1 MSLASLSEPSTMPKK
16 FGTNTKSAE
25 ARAKKEAVKIAEK
38 EKKEKA
44 AEEALWADDD
54 KHIARKQQR
63 KEERDKKKTEQLE
76 KKAALKQMYDEEMN
90 SIKSVKTR
98 VEKVTRAD
106 IAALA
111 ERQQKAQK
119 DPQEVLLH
127 EKPLEENVNRVFVE
141 NEARTV
147 EEAIAVLRQALLL
160 SLHFACTFVND
171 APVDRHPERRAKAA
185 YDAFEKARLPELKA
199 ENPNLRLS
207 QLKQMIR
214 KDWMKSPENPLNQIQ
229 AARKF

>member
-1 MSLASLSEPSTMPKK
+1 MPKK

-25 ARAKKEAVKIAEK
+25 ARAKKEAVKTADKARKEK
-38 EKKEKA
+38 EVED
-44 AEEALWADDD
+44 ALWNDDD

-76 KKAALKQMYDEEMN
+76 KKAVLKQMYDEEMN
-90 SIKSVKTR
+90 SIKAAKTR

-106 IAALA
+106 IAALG

-119 DPQEVLLH
+119 DPQELLLH
-127 EKPLEENVNRVFVE
+127 EKPLEENINRVIVE
-141 NEARTV
+141 GEEARTV
-147 EEAIAVLRQALLL
+147 DEAIAVL
-160 SLHFACTFVND
+160 SVND
-171 APVDRHPERRAKAA
+171 GPVDRHPERRAKAA
-185 YDAFEKARLPELKA
+185 YDIFEKQKLPELKA

-229 AARKF
+229 AAYSSKF

>member
-1 MSLASLSEPSTMPKK
+1 MPKK

-25 ARAKKEAVKIAEK
+25 ARAKKEAVKTAEK
-38 EKKEKA
+38 EKKER
-44 AEEALWADDD
+44 AEQEALWADDD

-63 KEERDKKKTEQLE
+63 KEEKDKKKTEQLE

-90 SIKSVKTR
+90 SIKAAKAR
-98 VEKVTRAD
+98 AEKVTRAE

-111 ERQQKAQK
+111 ERQQQKAQK
-119 DPQEVLLH
+119 NPEDLLLH
-127 EKPLEENVNRVFVE
+127 EKPLEENINRVIVE
-141 NEARTV
+141 GDEARTV
-147 EEAIAVLRQALLL
+147 EDAIA
-160 SLHFACTFVND
+160 D

-185 YDAFEKARLPELKA
+185 YDAFEKANLPLLKA

-214 KDWMKSPENPLNQIQ
+214 KDWMKSPENPLNQIH
-229 AARKF
+229 AARKC

>member
-1 MSLASLSEPSTMPKK
+1 MPKK

-25 ARAKKEAVKIAEK
+25 ARAKKEAVKIADK
-38 EKKEKA
+38 EKKIRE

-63 KEERDKKKTEQLE
+63 KEERDKKKPEQLE

-90 SIKSVKTR
+90 SIKSVKAR

-119 DPQEVLLH
+119 DPQEMLLH
-127 EKPLEENVNRVFVE
+127 EKPLEENINRVFVE

-147 EEAIAVLRQALLL
+147 DEAIAVLRQALIRSLTFFHL
-160 SLHFACTFVND
+160 YCVQWYLNFTFPSFAMTCSLHFANRFGPGNI
-171 APVDRHPERRAKAA
+171 PIKIM
-185 YDAFEKARLPELKA
+185 Y
-199 ENPNLRLS
+199 
-207 QLKQMIR
+207 
-214 KDWMKSPENPLNQIQ
+214 
-229 AARKF
+229 

>member
-1 MSLASLSEPSTMPKK
+1 MPKK

-25 ARAKKEAVKIAEK
+25 ARAKKEAVKTAEK
-38 EKKEKA
+38 EKKER
-44 AEEALWADDD
+44 AEQEALWADDD

-63 KEERDKKKTEQLE
+63 KEEKDKKKTEQLE

-90 SIKSVKTR
+90 SIKAAKAR
-98 VEKVTRAD
+98 AEKVTRAD

-111 ERQQKAQK
+111 ERQQQKAQK
-119 DPQEVLLH
+119 NPEDLLLH
-127 EKPLEENVNRVFVE
+127 EKPLEENINRVIVE
-141 NEARTV
+141 GDEARTV
-147 EEAIAVLRQALLL
+147 EDAIAVLSVQ
-160 SLHFACTFVND
+160 D

-185 YDAFEKARLPELKA
+185 YDAFEKANLPLLKA

-214 KDWMKSPENPLNQIQ
+214 KDWMKSPENPLNQIH
-229 AARKF
+229 AARKC

>member
-1 MSLASLSEPSTMPKK
+1 MPKK

-25 ARAKKEAVKIAEK
+25 ARAKKEAVKVAEK
-38 EKKEKA
+38 EKKER
-44 AEEALWADDD
+44 AEEEAIWADDD

-63 KEERDKKKTEQLE
+63 KEEKDKKKTEQLE
-76 KKAALKQMYDEEMN
+76 RKAALKQMYDEEMN
-90 SIKSVKTR
+90 SIKAAKAR
-98 VEKVTRAD
+98 AEKVTRAE

-111 ERQQKAQK
+111 ERQQQQQQKAQK
-119 DPQEVLLH
+119 NPEDLLLH
-127 EKPLEENVNRVFVE
+127 EKPLEENINRVMVE
-141 NEARTV
+141 GDEARTV
-147 EEAIAVLRQALLL
+147 EDAIAVLSVQ
-160 SLHFACTFVND
+160 D

-185 YDAFEKARLPELKA
+185 YDAFEKANLPLLKA

-214 KDWMKSPENPLNQIQ
+214 KDWMKSPENPLNQIH

>member
-1 MSLASLSEPSTMPKK
+1 MPKK

-25 ARAKKEAVKIAEK
+25 ARAKKEAVKIADK
-38 EKKEKA
+38 EKKIRE

-90 SIKSVKTR
+90 SIKSMKAR

-111 ERQQKAQK
+111 ERQQKALK

-127 EKPLEENVNRVFVE
+127 EKPLEENINRVFVE

-147 EEAIAVLRQALLL
+147 DEAIAVLRQALIY
-160 SLHFACTFVND
+160 SLIFFHLVND
-171 APVDRHPERRAKAA
+171 APVDRHPERRAKVA
-185 YDAFEKARLPELKA
+185 YDAFEKAKLPELKA

-229 AARKF
+229 AACKF

>member
-1 MSLASLSEPSTMPKK
+1 MPKK

-25 ARAKKEAVKIAEK
+25 ARAKKELVKTAEK
-38 EKKEKA
+38 EKKER
-44 AEEALWADDD
+44 AEQEALWADDD

-63 KEERDKKKTEQLE
+63 KEEKDKKKTEQLE

-90 SIKSVKTR
+90 SIKAAKAR
-98 VEKVTRAD
+98 AEKVTRAE

-111 ERQQKAQK
+111 ERQQQKAQK
-119 DPQEVLLH
+119 NPEDLLLH
-127 EKPLEENVNRVFVE
+127 EKPLEENINRVIVE
-141 NEARTV
+141 GDEARTV
-147 EEAIAVLRQALLL
+147 EDAIAVLSVQ
-160 SLHFACTFVND
+160 D

-185 YDAFEKARLPELKA
+185 YDAFEKANLPLLKA

-214 KDWMKSPENPLNQIQ
+214 KDWMKSPENPLNQIH

>member
-1 MSLASLSEPSTMPKK
+1 MPKK

-25 ARAKKEAVKIAEK
+25 ARAKKEAVKTAEK
-38 EKKEKA
+38 EKKERA
-44 AEEALWADDD
+44 QEEALWADDD

-63 KEERDKKKTEQLE
+63 KEEKDKKKTEQLE

-90 SIKSVKTR
+90 SIKAAKAR
-98 VEKVTRAD
+98 AEKVTRAE

-111 ERQQKAQK
+111 ERQQQK
-119 DPQEVLLH
+119 VQKNPEDLLLH
-127 EKPLEENVNRVFVE
+127 EKPLEENINRVIVE
-141 NEARTV
+141 GDEARTV
-147 EEAIAVLRQALLL
+147 EDAIAVLSVQ
-160 SLHFACTFVND
+160 D

-185 YDAFEKARLPELKA
+185 YDAFEKANLPLLKA

-214 KDWMKSPENPLNQIQ
+214 KDWMKSPENPLNQIH

>member
-1 MSLASLSEPSTMPKK
+1 MPKK

-25 ARAKKEAVKIAEK
+25 ARAKKEAVKTAEK
-38 EKKEKA
+38 EKKER
-44 AEEALWADDD
+44 AEQEALWADDD

-63 KEERDKKKTEQLE
+63 KEEKDKKKTEQLE

-90 SIKSVKTR
+90 SIKAAKAR
-98 VEKVTRAD
+98 AEKVTRAE

-111 ERQQKAQK
+111 ERQQQKAQK
-119 DPQEVLLH
+119 NPEDLLLH
-127 EKPLEENVNRVFVE
+127 EKPLEENINRVIVE
-141 NEARTV
+141 GDEARTV
-147 EEAIAVLRQALLL
+147 EDAIAVLSVQ
-160 SLHFACTFVND
+160 D

-185 YDAFEKARLPELKA
+185 YDAFEKANLPLLKA

-214 KDWMKSPENPLNQIQ
+214 KDWMKSPENPLNQIH
-229 AARKF
+229 AARKC

>member
-1 MSLASLSEPSTMPKK
+1 MFVKQDYRITNDPSTMPKK

-25 ARAKKEAVKIAEK
+25 ARAKKEAVKIADK
-38 EKKEKA
+38 EKKIRE

-90 SIKSVKTR
+90 SIKSVKAR

-127 EKPLEENVNRVFVE
+127 EKPLEENINRVFVE

-147 EEAIAVLRQALLL
+147 DEAIAVL
-160 SLHFACTFVND
+160 SVSD
-171 APVDRHPERRAKAA
+171 APVDRHPERRAKVA
-185 YDAFEKARLPELKA
+185 YDAFEKAKLPELKA

-229 AARKF
+229 AACKF